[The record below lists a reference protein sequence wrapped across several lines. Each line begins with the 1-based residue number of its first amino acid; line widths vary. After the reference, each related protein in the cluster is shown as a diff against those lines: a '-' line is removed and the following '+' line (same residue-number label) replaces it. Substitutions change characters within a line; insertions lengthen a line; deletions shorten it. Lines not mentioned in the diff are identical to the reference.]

1 MRGGR
6 VVFQNIQK
14 PNTDD
19 WESALAAVEA
29 SLDLEKS
36 VHDSILA
43 LHKNA
48 DEQGDAQLTDFLEG
62 EFLKEQ
68 VNLTS
73 QPYYLW
79 KLKCYVIICKAK
91 KL

>member
-14 PNTDD
+14 PSTDE
-19 WESALAAVEA
+19 WVSALNAVEA
-29 SLDLEKS
+29 SLALEKS
-36 VHDSILA
+36 VHDSLLA

-62 EFLKEQ
+62 EYLKEQ
-68 VNLTS
+68 VSLGMSTFTYNGW
-73 QPYYLW
+73 QKYNY
-79 KLKCYVIICKAK
+79 K
-91 KL
+91 